1 MRRIERGTSV
11 SEKLQHLDDLA
22 IDSILPACH
31 APDVSLVLTDPSNE
45 DLASLPRRPGAE
57 VIIVDTAASP
67 RCRDMADSPSLDEW
81 AADVRY
87 VWVPGR
93 PDEALAGAAR
103 LARGAISWV
112 GARGPEPGAE
122 VPLERDTVQLA
133 TFEQSETVS
142 LALDQLAGE
151 SDLDVVVCDDGSSPE
166 FLASLAE
173 RIMREDG
180 SVWYCW
186 QKNRGFRVAA
196 SRNNGLRL
204 RPGRR
209 TFFLDGDMIPL
220 PDLLARHRACRS
232 DALVVGNR
240 LTAAPGIA
248 DRLLGEGCAPEE
260 AARELSAGAHRSVPD
275 DNTKYRV
282 RDIERYGFH
291 PWRIAFTCNVSAP
304 GPMTYF
310 DENCRS
316 RLGGEDLE
324 WSYRMW
330 RDGVPVVVTEDGN
343 AVHAGHKVSYA
354 VNLQNASHED
364 LVLHAETLFYVIAK
378 HREESFMLGFLDA
391 LMYYQ
396 RQGDTWSVEA
406 STGRTMYEATAEY
419 LEWRRA
425 SPKVAQAALLA
436 ALNRGAQVEAVV
448 S

>member
-1 MRRIERGTSV
+1 MF
-11 SEKLQHLDDLA
+11 EKLKHLDDLA
-22 IDSILPACH
+22 IDSILPECDV
-31 APDVSLVLTDPSNE
+31 PEVSLVVADPSVE
-45 DLASLPRRPGAE
+45 DLAALMPRDGAE
-57 VIIVDTAASP
+57 VIIVDTGASP

-81 AADVRY
+81 AVDVRY
-87 VWVPGR
+87 VWLPGR
-93 PDEALAGAAR
+93 PDEARAGAAR
-103 LARGAISWV
+103 LARGAISLV
-112 GARGPEPGAE
+112 GAEGSGPDPRAS
-122 VPLERDTVQLA
+122 LERDTVQLA

-142 LALDQLAGE
+142 LALDQLAGQ
-151 SDLDVVVCDDGSSPE
+151 SDLDVVICDDGSSPD
-166 FLASLAE
+166 FLASLAD
-173 RIMREDG
+173 RIICGEG

-220 PDLLARHRACRS
+220 SDLLPNHRECRS

-240 LTAAPGIA
+240 LTADPEIA
-248 DRLLGEGCAPEE
+248 ERLVAEGRGRVED
-260 AARELSAGAHRSVPD
+260 ARELSTRARRSVPD

-282 RDIERYGFH
+282 RDIERYEFH

-304 GPMTYF
+304 DPVAYF

-330 RDGVPVVVTEDGN
+330 RDGVPIVVSEGGN

-354 VNLQNASHED
+354 LNLEHASHED
-364 LVLHAETLFYVIAK
+364 LVLHAETLFYIICK
-378 HREESFMLGFLDA
+378 HSDESFMLGFLDA

-406 STGRTMYEATAEY
+406 GTRRTMYEATAEY

-425 SPKVAQAALLA
+425 NPRAAEAAVSA
-436 ALNRGAQVEAVV
+436 ALNRGAR
-448 S
+448 